1 MNAIIFGPPGS
12 GKGTYASVLEKRI
25 GMVKISTGD
34 IIREEIGKNTAIGK
48 RMKDFYGRGE
58 LVPDSIVIEILKKR
72 FSHSD
77 VLQKGFILDGYPR
90 TIPQAQILDKIT
102 RIDVIINLKVP
113 DWVIIERLSN
123 RRICKKCGVIYNLKY
138 LKPKK
143 EGICDVC
150 GGELFQR
157 DDDKSEV
164 IKERILVY
172 QKQTRP
178 LLEYYEGKI
187 PFAEVECNS
196 PEIPP
201 EVIVDKILEKLKDL
215 GFVK

>member
-1 MNAIIFGPPGS
+1 MNAMIFGPPGS
-12 GKGTYASVLEKRI
+12 GKGTYASALEKRI

-34 IIREEIGKNTAIGK
+34 IIREEIGKNTAIGR

-58 LVPDSIVIEILKKR
+58 LVPDSMVMEILKKR
-72 FSHSD
+72 ILQSD

-90 TIPQAQILDKIT
+90 TIPQAQMLDKIV

-123 RRICKKCGVIYNLKY
+123 RRICKKCGAIYNLKY
-138 LKPKK
+138 LKPKN

-150 GGELFQR
+150 EGELFQR
-157 DDDKSEV
+157 DDDKPEV
-164 IKERILVY
+164 IKERIMVY

-178 LLEYYEGKI
+178 LLDYYKGKTS
-187 PFAEVECNS
+187 FAEVECNS

-201 EVIVDKILEKLKDL
+201 DVIVDKILKELKKL
-215 GFVK
+215 GFIK